1 MKKISIY
8 LAVFSLGIWM
18 VLSGFFSPQAP
29 STKPEAINWVSME
42 KAVELAEKDGKKILV
57 DFTTVWCRWC
67 KVMDRETYS
76 KPEVIQYIT
85 ENFHAVK
92 FDAEKTTTTLTIN
105 GKTYKHR
112 PDLGRNGIHEW
123 AVTLMQGRPSY
134 PTTSFLDANSN
145 LITNVPGYHKPDEM
159 LMILNFLGENAYQN
173 QTWQQFQKSYT
184 SSH

>member
-8 LAVFSLGIWM
+8 LILIFLGSWIAFT
-18 VLSGFFSPQAP
+18 GFIP
-29 STKPEAINWVSME
+29 SEKTETEPDAITWVSME
-42 KAVELAEKDGKKILV
+42 DAVQLAKKDGKKILV

-76 KPEVIQYIT
+76 KSEVIQYINA
-85 ENFHAVK
+85 NFHAVK
-92 FDAEKTTTTLTIN
+92 FDAEKTTKEFTIN
-105 GKTYKHR
+105 GNLYKHR

-159 LMILNFLGENAYQN
+159 LMILNFMGEDAYQN
-173 QTWQQFQKSYT
+173 QTWQQFQQTYKSK
-184 SSH
+184 